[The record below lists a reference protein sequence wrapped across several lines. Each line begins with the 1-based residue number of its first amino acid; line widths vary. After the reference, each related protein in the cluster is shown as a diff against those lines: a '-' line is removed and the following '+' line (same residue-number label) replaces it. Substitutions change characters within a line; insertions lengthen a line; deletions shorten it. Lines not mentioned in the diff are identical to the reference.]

1 MIANSIHVWS
11 SSPRTNVLGHSQS
24 SPSGLIAVDNPS
36 QDYPGFPVRCS
47 GHVCVCG
54 FLYGKPHE
62 AQCLQQATQEIRV
75 RPGLFSA
82 VPTGLIAICPVVDL
96 FLTTAIRIS
105 RSEKL
110 IWTRRCWI
118 WLPSLES
125 KYRAPLDLL
134 FQPTAKRPIRHRVGM
149 PWLGPRDA
157 LFVAWHSQLAWSF

>member
-1 MIANSIHVWS
+1 M
-11 SSPRTNVLGHSQS
+11 
-24 SPSGLIAVDNPS
+24 DNPS

-134 FQPTAKRPIRHRVGM
+134 FQPTAKRPIRHRVGDAVARASRR
-149 PWLGPRDA
+149 PVRRLAFTIGVEFLIVVLARKRRDFA
-157 LFVAWHSQLAWSF
+157 AGTVIA